1 MNSMR
6 LSPIYNFLNN
16 MMKRNLFLLLGLIFT
31 NIICSQSDA
40 LRKFVQDPSLKHA
53 SVGVCV
59 TDLNTGK
66 TILSHNAD
74 KSFTPASVMKLL
86 TTATAIEVLGEN
98 YRYTTQVTRDA
109 DEPTRILILG
119 SGDPTLGS
127 SVFLND
133 ANDFFIRCAGE
144 LRRKLSPDSIYL
156 LYVVDHLF
164 GYDGISSE
172 WTWYDMGNYY
182 AAGSYGISVYDNSYR
197 LFFSTLQN
205 GVPPK
210 ILRTEPIIKNLSFI
224 NMLSLNKSGRD
235 NASINGMPFSYQRTI
250 TGDIPAGKSEFSIKG
265 DIPDPGMYFG
275 ETLSDYLSNAGLNVS
290 KTETSRYDYI
300 ANYQREKK
308 RVAYKL
314 GETLFEYQSHPMK
327 DIIREVNVHSN
338 NHYAEHLIR
347 AIGRYANADI
357 YSNALSEG
365 TNFVVRYWASK
376 NMPTSSLDMKDG
388 CGLAPQNAVSPRLI
402 NDVLSYMLN
411 KSPYASAFYASLPK
425 MGQEGT
431 LRYFMRNS
439 KYTGK
444 ISAKSGSI
452 GGVQSYA
459 GYLIDGHKKYA
470 FTIMV
475 NKFNGAA
482 RSQVRNAIAE
492 LLNSL

>member
-1 MNSMR
+1 MR
-6 LSPIYNFLNN
+6 
-16 MMKRNLFLLLGLIFT
+16 RNLLLLLGLIFT
-31 NIICSQSDA
+31 NIICSQSVA
-40 LRKFVQDPSLKHA
+40 LRRFVQNPALKHA

-66 TILSHNAD
+66 TILSHDAD
-74 KSFTPASVMKLL
+74 KSLTPASVMKLL
-86 TTATAIEVLGEN
+86 TTATAVEVLGEN
-98 YRYTTQVTRDA
+98 YRYTTRVMRDA
-109 DEPTRILILG
+109 DESKRILVVG
-119 SGDPTLGS
+119 AGDPTLGS
-127 SVFLND
+127 SAFTNNQN
-133 ANDFFIRCAGE
+133 AFFIQCAGE
-144 LRRKLSPDSIYL
+144 LRRKLSPDSIYS

-182 AAGSYGISVYDNSYR
+182 AAGAYGISVYDNSYR
-197 LFFSTLQN
+197 LYFSTLQN
-205 GVPPK
+205 NVPPK

-224 NMLSLNKSGRD
+224 NMLSLNKSGGD
-235 NASINGMPFSYQRTI
+235 NGSINGMPFSYQRTI

-265 DIPDPGMYFG
+265 DIPDPGMFFG
-275 ETLSDYLSNAGLNVS
+275 ETLSDYLTRVGLNIS

-308 RVAYKL
+308 CVAYKL
-314 GETLFEYQSHPMK
+314 GETLFEYQSRPMK

-365 TNFVVRYWASK
+365 NKFVARYWTSK
-376 NMPTSSLDMKDG
+376 NIATSSLEMKDG
-388 CGLAPQNAVSPRLI
+388 CGLAPQNGVSPRLI
-402 NDVLSYMLN
+402 NDVLTYMFN
-411 KSPYASAFYASLPK
+411 KSPYAAAFYESLPK

-439 KYTGK
+439 KYAGK

-452 GGVQSYA
+452 GGVQCYA

-475 NKFNGAA
+475 NKFNGT